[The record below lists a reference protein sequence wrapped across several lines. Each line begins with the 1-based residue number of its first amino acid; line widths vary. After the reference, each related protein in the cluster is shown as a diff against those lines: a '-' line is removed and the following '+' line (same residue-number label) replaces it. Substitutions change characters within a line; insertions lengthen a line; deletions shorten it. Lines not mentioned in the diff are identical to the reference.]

1 MAIPQVISQPK
12 IMRKLHYDFQT
23 TNQSFLNVHYFLAN
37 YGKDPNRPNDPN
49 NIGIRNNQFFLVL
62 MDPDLKGVNPRDP
75 MLGTLLKQKV
85 FHECMYNYWYFIRE
99 VVVIPE
105 EGGAANSG
113 RRYELH
119 RGNLAMNFCIIHNI
133 NIFAELPRQQGKTT
147 AILCRLLWEF
157 LFGTTNSKMVFI
169 NKKHEDSKMNLQSL
183 RNIRQALPDY
193 LRFADQYGADGKKI
207 KVKDSVETLENPNNN
222 NKINTLP
229 AARNRVNANSL
240 GRGMTIPRIW
250 YDEYAF
256 IPYNDI
262 VYQSATPAF
271 NTASMNA
278 KRNGKPYG
286 IIITTTPGDL
296 TTDMG
301 MEANRK
307 RNLATKFSER
317 WYDFSPQQLQE
328 LLDKNNQSTFVY
340 IRFTYQQLGK
350 GEEWFKKIC
359 LAMELNWTA
368 IRREVCLEW
377 AKVATNCPF
386 TPEELEMVKN
396 FVREPIRKMPMLNG
410 MYEFNVYEDVNLANP
425 PIAGVDVSGGMKR
438 DSSTITLIDS
448 ATTKVFAD
456 FNCNYI
462 NTIDLARVLMELTT
476 KYMPNVVINIERNGG
491 FGISVIA
498 KLLETRVKRNL
509 FFEIKDKVI
518 EERSDGIHT
527 MKKTQ
532 KTKVYGTTNT
542 GQTREIMMD
551 ILRQRVDL
559 HKDKFI
565 SPILH
570 SELETLEMKKNG
582 RVEHSDNAHD
592 DQIFSYLM
600 AMYVWYETPPAT
612 LAAQWGLKKGTIK
625 TDQDA
630 EEAVQTLEDKYQF
643 LSQELLN
650 LQNKEDDP
658 AQVEEQLEYLNSVKA
673 IQYSDFLKQQEQED
687 FKALVQM
694 AQSRKGRMAIQDNFH
709 IDPEE
714 LGGNGQAD
722 MLNAINDYY
731 NN

>member
-1 MAIPQVISQPK
+1 MAIPQVQYQAP
-12 IMRKLHYDFQT
+12 IMRKLHYDLNT
-23 TNQSFLNVHYFLAN
+23 TNQSFLNVHYFLSN
-37 YGKDPNRPNDPN
+37 YGKNPSDPNAK
-49 NIGIRNNQFFLVL
+49 GIINNQFFLVL
-62 MDPDLKGVNPRDP
+62 MDPDLRGVNPRDP
-75 MLGTLLKQKV
+75 MLSPIMKQKV
-85 FHECMYNYWYFIRE
+85 FHECMFNYWYFLRE
-99 VVVIPE
+99 VVVLPE

-113 RRYELH
+113 MRYELH
-119 RGNLAMNFCIIHNI
+119 RGNLAMNFCIIHNL

-147 AILCRLLWEF
+147 AILVRLLWEF
-157 LFGTTNSKMVFI
+157 LFGTTNSSMVFI
-169 NKKHEDSKMNLQSL
+169 NKKHEDSKMNLQSM
-183 RNIRQALPDY
+183 RNVRQALPEY
-193 LRFADQYGADGKKI
+193 LRLADVYGSDGKKI

-222 NKINTLP
+222 NKIKTLP

-262 VYQSATPAF
+262 VYQAATPAF
-271 NTASMNA
+271 NTASQNA
-278 KRNGKPYG
+278 KRNKRPYG

-301 MEANRK
+301 LEADRK
-307 RNLATKFSER
+307 RNLATPFSER

-328 LLDKNNQSTFVY
+328 LLSKNQKSTFVY
-340 IRFTYQQLGK
+340 IRFTYQQLGRN
-350 GEEWFKKIC
+350 EDWFKDIC
-359 LAMELNWTA
+359 LKMELNWSA

-410 MYEFNVYEDVNLANP
+410 LYEFNVYEDVNLANP

-462 NTIDLARVLMELTT
+462 NTLDLARVLIELTT
-476 KYMPNVVINIERNGG
+476 RYMPNVVINIERNGG
-491 FGISVIA
+491 FGISVLA
-498 KLLETRVKRNL
+498 KLLETRVKRNI
-509 FFEIKDKVI
+509 FFEIKDSVI
-518 EERSDGIHT
+518 EERNDGIHT
-527 MKKTQ
+527 IKKTQ
-532 KTKVYGTTNT
+532 RTKVYGTTNT
-542 GQTREIMMD
+542 GRTRELLMD
-551 ILRQRVDL
+551 ILRQRMDL

-570 SELETLEMKKNG
+570 GEMETLEMKKNG

-600 AMYVWYETPPAT
+600 ALYVWYETAPET
-612 LAAQWGLKKGTIK
+612 LAANWGLRKGTIK

-630 EEAVQTLEDKYQF
+630 EELVVPLEEKYAF
-643 LSQELLN
+643 LQQELLDM
-650 LQNKEDDP
+650 QNKEDDP
-658 AQVEEQLEYLNSVKA
+658 AQVQEQLEYLNSVKA
-673 IQYSDFLKQQEQED
+673 IQYNEFLKQQEDED
-687 FKALVQM
+687 YQALVQI
-694 AQSRKGRMAIQDNFH
+694 AQSRKGRIAIENNFH
-709 IDPEE
+709 IDPEDITN
-714 LGGNGQAD
+714 GNQVN
-722 MLNAINDYY
+722 MLNSINDFYRD
-731 NN
+731 